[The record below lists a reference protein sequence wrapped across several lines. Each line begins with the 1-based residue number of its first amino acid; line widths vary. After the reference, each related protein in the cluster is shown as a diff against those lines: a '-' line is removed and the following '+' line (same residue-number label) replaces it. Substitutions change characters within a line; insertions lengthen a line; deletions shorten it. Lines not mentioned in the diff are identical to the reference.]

1 MLGLDLFAH
10 AKTTKH
16 CREKSRGRVNH
27 GTSKSLDY
35 GNSMHIEVHAALQ
48 AHTKMIDYHVARSS
62 ITRPS
67 PEAFHKIARS
77 LTAEVAQ
84 KYKHNYS

>member
-1 MLGLDLFAH
+1 MPGLDLFAH

-35 GNSMHIEVHAALQ
+35 GNSMHIELHATLQ
-48 AHTKMIDYHVARSS
+48 AHAKMIDYHVAHSS
-62 ITRPS
+62 IILPP

-77 LTAEVAQ
+77 LTKEVAQ
-84 KYKHNYS
+84 KYKRHYS